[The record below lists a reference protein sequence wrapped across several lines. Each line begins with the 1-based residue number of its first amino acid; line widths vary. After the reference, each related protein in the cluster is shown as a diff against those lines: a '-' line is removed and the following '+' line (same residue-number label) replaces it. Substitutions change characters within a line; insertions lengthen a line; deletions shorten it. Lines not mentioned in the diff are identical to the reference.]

1 MIFIVIS
8 TLLITWRMQVP
19 DYEQNTDHYLL
30 QQLSHN
36 DQAAFTA
43 IYQRYWKSLF
53 REAMNILRSQKEA
66 EDCVQE
72 LFVSLWRRRQALSVN
87 TSLGGYL
94 HTAVRYQCID
104 IIERDMIRG
113 GYLEDFTSYM
123 AGQQSMPSVEE
134 EMYARDLAANIDQV
148 MDKMPNKMREVFRLS
163 RQEHLSHREIADR
176 LQISEETVKKQ
187 IYLALKILKSH
198 LGDTSLAM
206 LIAAT
211 FIYNN

>member
-19 DYEQNTDHYLL
+19 DYEQHTDHYLL

-53 REAMNILRSQKEA
+53 REAMNVLRSQKEA

-72 LFVSLWRRRQALSVN
+72 LFVSLWKRRESLSVN
-87 TSLGGYL
+87 TSLGAYL
-94 HTAVRYQCID
+94 HTAVRYKCID
-104 IIERDMIRG
+104 IIERDMVRG

-123 AGQQSMPSVEE
+123 ADHQLMPSIEE

-163 RQEHLSHREIADR
+163 RHEQLTHREIADR
-176 LQISEETVKKQ
+176 LHISEETVKKQ
-187 IYLALKILKSH
+187 IYLALKLLKSN
-198 LGDTSLAM
+198 LGDASLAM

-211 FIYNN
+211 FIYK

>member
-1 MIFIVIS
+1 
-8 TLLITWRMQVP
+8 MQAP
-19 DYEQNTDHYLL
+19 DYEQHTDNYLL

-36 DQAAFTA
+36 DQAAFTV
-43 IYQRYWKSLF
+43 IYQRYWKTLF
-53 REAMNILRSQKEA
+53 REAMNVLRSQKEA

-72 LFVSLWRRRQALSVN
+72 LFVSLWKRRESLSV
-87 TSLGGYL
+87 TTALGAYL
-94 HTAVRYQCID
+94 HTAVRYKCID

-123 AGQQSMPSVEE
+123 TEQQSPPSVEE

-148 MDKMPNKMREVFRLS
+148 MEKMPNKMREVFRLS
-163 RQEHLSHREIADR
+163 RHEHLSHREIADR

-198 LGDTSLAM
+198 LGNASLAM

-211 FIYNN
+211 FIYK

>member
-1 MIFIVIS
+1 
-8 TLLITWRMQVP
+8 MQAP
-19 DYEQNTDHYLL
+19 DFEQHTDNHLLL
-30 QQLSHN
+30 QLAHN

-43 IYQRYWKSLF
+43 IYQRYWNTLF
-53 REAMNILRSQKEA
+53 REAMNVLRSQKEA

-72 LFVSLWRRRQALSVN
+72 LFVSLWKRRESLSVT
-87 TSLGGYL
+87 TSLGAYL
-94 HTAVRYQCID
+94 HTAVRYKCID

-113 GYLEDFTSYM
+113 GYLNDFSSYLTE
-123 AGQQSMPSVEE
+123 QQSMPSVEE
-134 EMYARDLAANIDQV
+134 EMYARDLAANIDQL

-176 LQISEETVKKQ
+176 LKISEETVKKQ

-198 LGDTSLAM
+198 LGDASLAM

-211 FIYNN
+211 FIYK